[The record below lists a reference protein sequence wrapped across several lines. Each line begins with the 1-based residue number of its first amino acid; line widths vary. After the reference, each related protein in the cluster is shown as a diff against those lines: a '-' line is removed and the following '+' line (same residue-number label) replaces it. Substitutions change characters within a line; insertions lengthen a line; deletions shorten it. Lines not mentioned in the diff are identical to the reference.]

1 MSADWRVYA
10 IAILFGLY
18 LGWLGGTRRGNDRR
32 DAVISLVAAFVV
44 GIGFLVFGEG
54 DDASALAAS
63 SLIVGPPVAII
74 GILAWAARTD

>member
-1 MSADWRVYA
+1 MSGDWRVYV

-32 DAVISLVAAFVV
+32 DAVISLVVAFVV
-44 GIGFLVFGEG
+44 GLGFLMLGAGDEG
-54 DDASALAAS
+54 SALAAT
-63 SLIVGPPVAII
+63 SLLVGPPVAII

>member
-32 DAVISLVAAFVV
+32 DAVISLVVAFGV
-44 GIGFLVFGEG
+44 GFGFLIFGAG
-54 DDASALAAS
+54 DDASALAAT
-63 SLIVGPPVAII
+63 SLIVGPPVAIL
-74 GILAWAARTD
+74 GIIAWAARTD